1 MKVALVR
8 HGETEWNKLGKFLGQ
23 LDIGLNPRGLA
34 QARETALAMVDWGHT
49 VVYAS
54 PLART
59 MQVAQEISKLDDVP
73 VVPVEGVKELD
84 LGDVEGVTGEEM
96 GSLWSSVYAAWREN
110 PATVV
115 MPNGESLAQ
124 LQDRAWG
131 AWLELEAA
139 HSESDSLLVVSHN
152 FAIRTIIAKLLGMP
166 LSNFHR
172 MVLGLSSICIIES
185 DQRGRRLV
193 SYNSTCHLSAENR

>member
-1 MKVALVR
+1 MA
-8 HGETEWNKLGKFLGQ
+8 N
-23 LDIGLNPRGLA
+23 
-34 QARETALAMVDWGHT
+34 WGHT

-59 MQVAQEISKLDDVP
+59 MQVALEISKLDDVP
-73 VVPVEGVKELD
+73 VVPVEGMKELD

-96 GSLWSSVYAAWREN
+96 RSLWSGVYAAWREN

-139 HSESDSLLVVSHN
+139 HSENDSVLVVSHN
-152 FAIRTIIAKLLGMP
+152 FAIRTIISKLLGIP

-172 MVLGLSSICIIES
+172 MVLGLSSICIIPS
-185 DQRGRRLV
+185 PPSSVLPRALPPIT
-193 SYNSTCHLSAENR
+193 SL